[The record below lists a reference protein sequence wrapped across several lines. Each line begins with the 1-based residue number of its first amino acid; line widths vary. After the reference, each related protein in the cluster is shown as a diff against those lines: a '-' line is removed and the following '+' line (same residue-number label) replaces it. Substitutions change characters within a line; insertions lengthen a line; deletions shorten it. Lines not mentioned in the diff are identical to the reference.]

1 MLKIYKKLKTSLKY
15 LDVGIICCFI
25 ILSIIGIVM
34 VYSASMVSA
43 SKGALTGGVPIEA
56 NFFMKRQFIFA
67 IFGFVLIIFIS
78 VYFNINALKK
88 SNSQKVIVLG
98 TIFLLFLTQLI
109 GKDVNGSKNWINL
122 GIFSLQSSE
131 FLKLSAI
138 FYLAFVIDK
147 LLKNNKDY
155 NLKNLIPPLGL
166 LGVGLICVLM
176 QGDLGGTLLTVG
188 IIASILTYS
197 DIKNKIKLQIISI
210 TAIPTIIYIFYT
222 LVFDANTL
230 YRMKRIKVVLDPFK
244 YENGDGY
251 QLTNALVSI
260 SNGGIFGRGLGNGIL
275 KLGYLPEPHT
285 DFIFTVIAEEL
296 GLAGVIFVLLLY
308 AFIIYK
314 GFFYANKTNNNF
326 YKLICIGVISY
337 LFMQIF
343 INTGGVSGL
352 IPLTGVTLPLL
363 SYGGSSML
371 SVSLAIGSMLAV
383 IREIKKDELKNKF

>member
-15 LDVGIICCFI
+15 LDVVIICCFI

-67 IFGFVLIIFIS
+67 VFGFVLIIFFS

-98 TIFLLFLTQLI
+98 TLFLLFLTQLI

-155 NLKNLIPPLGL
+155 KLKNLIPPLGL
-166 LGVGLICVLM
+166 LGVGLVCVLM

-197 DIKNKIKLQIISI
+197 DIKNKIKLQIIAI

-383 IREIKKDELKNKF
+383 IREIKKDELKK

>member
-15 LDVGIICCFI
+15 LDLGIICCFI

-67 IFGFVLIIFIS
+67 VLGFLLIIFIS
-78 VYFNINALKK
+78 VYFNINAFKK
-88 SNSQKVIVLG
+88 SNNQKLIVLG
-98 TIFLLFLTQLI
+98 TLFLLFLTQLI

-131 FLKLSAI
+131 FLKLAAI
-138 FYLAFVIDK
+138 FYLAFILDK
-147 LLKNNKDY
+147 LLKNNKNY
-155 NLKNLIPPLGL
+155 KLVNLIPPLGL
-166 LGVGLICVLM
+166 LGIGLVFVLM

-188 IIASILTYS
+188 IIASILSYS

-251 QLTNALVSI
+251 QLTNALISI
-260 SNGGIFGRGLGNGIL
+260 SNGGVFGRGLGNGIL

-383 IREIKKDELKNKF
+383 IREIKKDELKDKI

>member
-1 MLKIYKKLKTSLKY
+1 MLKIYEKLKTSLKY

-78 VYFNINALKK
+78 VYFNINALKNN
-88 SNSQKVIVLG
+88 NSQKVIVLG
-98 TIFLLFLTQLI
+98 TLFLLFLTQLI

-131 FLKLSAI
+131 FLKLAAI

>member
-15 LDVGIICCFI
+15 LDVGIISCFI

-43 SKGALTGGVPIEA
+43 SKGALTGGIPIEA

-67 IFGFVLIIFIS
+67 VFGFILIIFIS

-98 TIFLLFLTQLI
+98 TLFLLFLTQLI

-131 FLKLSAI
+131 FLKLAAI
-138 FYLAFVIDK
+138 FYLAFIIDK

-155 NLKNLIPPLGL
+155 KLKNLIPPLGL
-166 LGVGLICVLM
+166 LGVGLVCVLM

-383 IREIKKDELKNKF
+383 IREIKKDELKNKC

>member
-15 LDVGIICCFI
+15 LDLGIICCFI

-98 TIFLLFLTQLI
+98 TLFLLFLTQLI

-155 NLKNLIPPLGL
+155 KLKNLIPPLGL
-166 LGVGLICVLM
+166 LGVGLVCVLM

-197 DIKNKIKLQIISI
+197 DIKNKIKLQIIAI

-383 IREIKKDELKNKF
+383 IREIKKDELKK

>member
-1 MLKIYKKLKTSLKY
+1 MLKIYEKLKTSLKY

-78 VYFNINALKK
+78 VYFNINALKNN
-88 SNSQKVIVLG
+88 NSQKVIVLG
-98 TIFLLFLTQLI
+98 TLFLLFLTQLI

-147 LLKNNKDY
+147 LLKNNKNY
-155 NLKNLIPPLGL
+155 KLKNLIPPLGL

>member
-1 MLKIYKKLKTSLKY
+1 MLKIYKKLKISLKY

-98 TIFLLFLTQLI
+98 TLFLLFLTQLI

-131 FLKLSAI
+131 FLKLAAI

-197 DIKNKIKLQIISI
+197 DIKNKIKLQIIAI

>member
-15 LDVGIICCFI
+15 LDVGIISCFI

-67 IFGFVLIIFIS
+67 VFGFVLIIFIS

-98 TIFLLFLTQLI
+98 TLFLLFLTQLI

-131 FLKLSAI
+131 FLKLAAI

-155 NLKNLIPPLGL
+155 KLKNLIPPLGL
-166 LGVGLICVLM
+166 LGVGLVCVLM

-260 SNGGIFGRGLGNGIL
+260 SNGGIFGRGLGNSIL

-314 GFFYANKTNNNF
+314 GLFYANKTNNNF

-337 LFMQIF
+337 LFIQIF

-383 IREIKKDELKNKF
+383 IREIKKDELKNKY

>member
-15 LDVGIICCFI
+15 LDVVIICCFI

-67 IFGFVLIIFIS
+67 VFGFVLIIFFS

-98 TIFLLFLTQLI
+98 TLFLLFLTQLI

-155 NLKNLIPPLGL
+155 KLKNLIPPLGL
-166 LGVGLICVLM
+166 LGVGLVCVLM

-197 DIKNKIKLQIISI
+197 DIKNKIKLQIIAI

-275 KLGYLPEPHT
+275 KLSYLPEPHT

-383 IREIKKDELKNKF
+383 IREIKKDELKK

>member
-67 IFGFVLIIFIS
+67 VFGFVLIIFFS

-98 TIFLLFLTQLI
+98 TLFLLFLTQLI

-155 NLKNLIPPLGL
+155 KLKNLIPPLGL
-166 LGVGLICVLM
+166 LGVGLVCVLM

-197 DIKNKIKLQIISI
+197 DIKNKIKLQIIAI

-383 IREIKKDELKNKF
+383 IREIKKDELKK

>member
-98 TIFLLFLTQLI
+98 TLFLLFLTQLI

-131 FLKLSAI
+131 FLKLAAI

-197 DIKNKIKLQIISI
+197 DIKNKIKLQIIAI

-371 SVSLAIGSMLAV
+371 SVSLAIGGMLAV

>member
-15 LDVGIICCFI
+15 LDVVIICCFI

-67 IFGFVLIIFIS
+67 VFGFVLIIFFS

-131 FLKLSAI
+131 FLKLAAI

-155 NLKNLIPPLGL
+155 KLKNLIPPLGL
-166 LGVGLICVLM
+166 LGVGLVCVLM

-188 IIASILTYS
+188 IIASTLTYS
-197 DIKNKIKLQIISI
+197 DIKNKIKLQIIAI

-230 YRMKRIKVVLDPFK
+230 YRMKRIKVVLNPFK

>member
-98 TIFLLFLTQLI
+98 TLFLLFLTQLI

-131 FLKLSAI
+131 FLKLAAI

-197 DIKNKIKLQIISI
+197 DIKNKIKLQIIVI